1 MLIKFRCILK
11 RRAKLRKYAVQG
23 YAVDKYLGFERD
35 YADYV
40 KIVAKICEID
50 FVRD

>member
-35 YADYV
+35 YADYI
-40 KIVAKICEID
+40 KIVANLYEIEL
-50 FVRD
+50 VRD